1 MPDVLVLL
9 AQIAGIL
16 VVARLVGRGIA
27 LLGQPYVVGE
37 MLAGILLGPS
47 FLGWIAP
54 DVWRALFPVASLGF
68 LSALS
73 QIGLVFY
80 MFLVGLELDTRHLR
94 GAQDR
99 LDDGG
104 DVLGRHHALD
114 LDLGS
119 EVVRHRRPAR

>member
-1 MPDVLVLL
+1 MPDVLLLL
-9 AQIAGIL
+9 AQIAGIM

-54 DVWRALFPVASLGF
+54 DVWRALFPLASLGF

-80 MFLVGLELDTRHLR
+80 MFLVGLELDTTHLR
-94 GAQDR
+94 GRGHAAQGEGEGLASR
-99 LDDGG
+99 QF
-104 DVLGRHHALD
+104 HA
-114 LDLGS
+114 
-119 EVVRHRRPAR
+119 AREDSAEARSREPL